1 MNVLPHRRLLVS
13 ASPKLSISLLATAIQ
28 EWCLFSWMCVAW
40 TRMRHFMLAEAHRL
54 LSVLSWVWRELSPK
68 GMDGNNGQERG
79 DLTFQVQVQKAG
91 FNVKAKDGPTSSQ
104 LSSFLVSHLLFPYY
118 KIQRLCETHLLFW
131 VSLQQRTLLNPEML
145 KCSPLSFWCI
155 PLPGSPSAPFLLF
168 FSLSYFFSLGM
179 PQALSLSSTL
189 LSLYFLPS
197 PPSLY
202 LMAPAV
208 IPWVKAGRDWGPTPC

>member
-1 MNVLPHRRLLVS
+1 MNVLPHRQLLVS

-40 TRMRHFMLAEAHRL
+40 TRMRQFMLAEAHKL
-54 LSVLSWVWRELSPK
+54 LSLLSWVWRELSPK
-68 GMDGNNGQERG
+68 GMDRNNGQERG
-79 DLTFQVQVQKAG
+79 DLTIQVQVQKAG

-104 LSSFLVSHLLFPYY
+104 LSLFLVSHLLFLITKFKGFVRPASSFGS
-118 KIQRLCETHLLFW
+118 LCSKGCYWILKRWNAHLLASDASHFL
-131 VSLQQRTLLNPEML
+131 VL
-145 KCSPLSFWCI
+145 
-155 PLPGSPSAPFLLF
+155 PLPLF
-168 FSLSYFFSLGM
+168 FSSFFSLGM

-197 PPSLY
+197 TPSLY

-208 IPWVKAGRDWGPTPC
+208 IPWVKTGRD